1 VAGIILALVALVAA
15 GPLDTRPAESP
26 PAVSVPPAT
35 APAAPSPV
43 LAYIPGDADLVV
55 HVRMAAFVRTH
66 LWKMLADPALA
77 LRRRL
82 TEGLPPAVDLEKDI
96 VAAGLMSSPQD
107 LLEEGNFG
115 LVLHLSRDVTAKDLL
130 KETRPV
136 VPVAGIPTPV
146 YSLDAGKTLAVPE
159 PRVVVI
165 ASNRDYLTR
174 MLTAARGPKT
184 GAPPDA
190 APAPPGEITFVARVP
205 ASLKD
210 VVLEEYRRFQQKT
223 LRPNM
228 DTDALMAF
236 ALHYN
241 LVRIALQ
248 AETVTGSLDLA
259 REAEALHVQ
268 MRFASPEMAPFMA
281 DLLQAL
287 ADPLQMAL
295 PALLGGQPLQEPAS
309 EPLYRATADEA
320 TVRLAMSRS
329 AAYRFVNDL
338 VETVRQITSDDMAR
352 QASARNLLILGEAV
366 HVYHTVKGTFPRTW
380 SDLTWANLVRD
391 PEVFSNPARKTHR
404 AEGDYELVPL
414 TKRVAERDWLLA
426 VLAYE
431 VYPVGEEPSHLNV
444 LFADG
449 HVEYIDRSKFRL
461 LYQQTLE
468 RLGR

>member
-1 VAGIILALVALVAA
+1 
-15 GPLDTRPAESP
+15 
-26 PAVSVPPAT
+26 
-35 APAAPSPV
+35 
-43 LAYIPGDADLVV
+43 
-55 HVRMAAFVRTH
+55 
-66 LWKMLADPALA
+66 
-77 LRRRL
+77 
-82 TEGLPPAVDLEKDI
+82 
-96 VAAGLMSSPQD
+96 
-107 LLEEGNFG
+107 
-115 LVLHLSRDVTAKDLL
+115 LHLSRDVTAKDLL

-146 YSLDAGKTLAVPE
+146 YSLDAEKTLAVPE

-190 APAPPGEITFVARVP
+190 APALPGEITFVARVP

-210 VVLEEYRRFQQKT
+210 VILEEYRRFQQKT
-223 LRPNM
+223 SRPNM
-228 DTDALMAF
+228 DSDALMAF

-241 LVRIALQ
+241 LVR
-248 AETVTGSLDLA
+248 
-259 REAEALHVQ
+259 VQ

-320 TVRLAMSRS
+320 TVHLAMSRS

-338 VETVRQITSDDMAR
+338 VDTVRQITSDDMAR